1 MDAPEPVLVP
11 VLPPR
16 ASRRRPVVALALA
29 LLVVAVA
36 AYLAFQLSRSDL
48 PQPPLPGVPA
58 RLAVV
63 DTEGRLVTM
72 DANGEAREV
81 WDVPGVSFQ
90 FPAWA
95 PDGSRV
101 AAIGSDAHAGA
112 VYVGPGTRANDDP
125 EIIFSSE
132 LRRPF
137 YLSWSP
143 DAEHVTFLTNE
154 PDGIALR
161 LARADAASE
170 ASLVRRGQ
178 PLYWDW
184 IDPARLLVHTGSTG
198 SDAFLGEVDLEG
210 TTLDEPTAAPG
221 FFRAPGVS
229 DMATHRAWIGPGADS
244 EQVIHVEA
252 RDGSNAHEIQVD
264 GSIAISFDPAA
275 TTLAFIASD
284 RPTDEPPPL
293 PIGPLRVASAR
304 DGSVRILRDGPVM
317 AFFWS
322 PDGRTIA
329 ALEFVDPDEGGP
341 VEAVARGRVASL
353 GGATTAA
360 AQPSGLAARL
370 LFVDVASGEVT
381 SERDLRLS
389 DLFAFQVLPFFDQ
402 YALSH
407 RLWSPDSTR
416 LALPIAD
423 ERGPD
428 RIVLLHAAGGDPA
441 PLAEASIAFWSP

>member
-11 VLPPR
+11 VLPRR
-16 ASRRRPVVALALA
+16 ARRRRPVVALALA

-36 AYLAFQLSRSDL
+36 AYLAFQLSRSQP
-48 PQPPLPGVPA
+48 PQPPLPGVPG

-63 DTEGRLVTM
+63 DTTGRLVTM
-72 DANGEAREV
+72 DSTRGAREV

-90 FPAWA
+90 FPAWS
-95 PDGSRV
+95 PDGSRI
-101 AAIGSDAHAGA
+101 AAIGSDANAGA
-112 VYVGPGTRANDDP
+112 VYVGSGSVAGQEP

-143 DAEHVTFLTNE
+143 DGEHVSFLTNE

-161 LARADAASE
+161 LARADAGSE

-184 IDPARLLVHTGSTG
+184 IDPAWLLVYTGSTG
-198 SDAFLGEVDLEG
+198 TDAFVGEIDLEG

-229 DMATHRAWIGPGADS
+229 DMATHRAWIGPGADTD
-244 EQVIHVEA
+244 QVIHLEA

-264 GSIAISFDPAA
+264 GSIAISFDPTA

-293 PIGPLRVASAR
+293 PIGPLRVASAT

-341 VEAVARGRVASL
+341 VEAGAGSRVASL
-353 GGATTAA
+353 AGEMTVA
-360 AQPSGLAARL
+360 AQPNGLPARL
-370 LFVDVASGEVT
+370 LFVDVASGEVR

-423 ERGPD
+423 DAGPD
-428 RIVLLHAAGGDPA
+428 RLVLLNAAGGDPV
-441 PLAEASIAFWSP
+441 PLAEGSMAFWSP